1 MSEKE
6 SDNITDAEWDPEI
19 TREKFLIKSEVAD
32 ELRILKRGSIERWFD
47 KHNHKMEFLR
57 TFFGFVTLSLQ
68 LVILAKLFNL
78 F

>member
-6 SDNITDAEWDPEI
+6 SEDITGVDWDPET
-19 TREKFLIKSEVAD
+19 TREQFLIKSEVAE
-32 ELRILKRGSIERWFD
+32 ELRVLKRGSIERWFD

-57 TFFGFVTLSLQ
+57 TVFGFATLGLQ